1 MVILPVL
8 YTGIHFKITP
18 RLKVLFEA
26 DGIYLT
32 RDQGVAAGLFA
43 GYKLDKHWE
52 LLGGYQFYKQNI
64 YTVEL
69 GNEVEYDL
77 FQLAIGYSWR

>member
-1 MVILPVL
+1 
-8 YTGIHFKITP
+8 
-18 RLKVLFEA
+18 VLFEA

-32 RDQGVAAGLFA
+32 RDQGVAAGFFA
-43 GYKLDKHWE
+43 SYSLDKHWE

-69 GNEVEYDL
+69 GNEVE
-77 FQLAIGYSWR
+77 